1 MDIISISSLNIIR
14 CYLTSFIRKKKNT
27 NGYLYKTFK
36 HYNTKPKKQIN
47 KKRTL
52 LHAQSV
58 CDESSIY
65 IVIYIHEALLRPQ
78 KLRKILNWLTLTFFF
93 FHFFSW
99 ICGYTI
105 KILFE
110 FLQLNVR
117 NHEKKKVSDS

>member
-1 MDIISISSLNIIR
+1 MDTISILSLNIIR
-14 CYLTSFIRKKKNT
+14 CYLTSFITKKNT

-78 KLRKILNWLTLTFFF
+78 KLRKILNWLTLTSFFF
-93 FHFFSW
+93 TSLAGFAD
-99 ICGYTI
+99 IP
-105 KILFE
+105 
-110 FLQLNVR
+110 
-117 NHEKKKVSDS
+117 

>member
-1 MDIISISSLNIIR
+1 MDTISISSLNIIR
-14 CYLTSFIRKKKNT
+14 CYLTSFIRKKNT

-65 IVIYIHEALLRPQ
+65 IVIYIHETLLRPQ
-78 KLRKILNWLTLTFFF
+78 KLQKILN
-93 FHFFSW
+93 
-99 ICGYTI
+99 
-105 KILFE
+105 
-110 FLQLNVR
+110 
-117 NHEKKKVSDS
+117 